1 MPLSTGTKVWLSD
14 KMRNWLEEPLKELT
28 ENILPFWL
36 RMRDPSGGF
45 FGEADAFGNVLPQAR
60 RGTVLNA
67 RILWAFSEAYRLI
80 GREEYLKAA
89 RWERDYFMTHFFDRE
104 HGGVWWSVDADGT
117 RPDTKKQLYAQ
128 AFAIYGLSAW
138 CLAVPEDSEALK
150 RATEL
155 FSLVEEHFL
164 EEESGYVEALGRDFS
179 PLRDM
184 SLSSSDINAP
194 RTMNSHIHLMEAY
207 AALYRIAPLPEVEAA
222 LRRLLRI
229 VSEVMTGPNGHLS
242 LYFERDWTVIPA
254 HVSCGHDIETSWLLM
269 ECAEVLGDDKLTA
282 ALRPVAAR
290 LAAAGNEAFGEDMPV
305 DSQWWEYAE
314 AVVGNL
320 WAGDEEKARRIWCF
334 IRDRLS
340 DSTNGEWFW
349 SLHPDG
355 TPNLSFPKAG
365 FWKCPYHNTRMCIEM
380 LNLSKKA

>member
-1 MPLSTGTKVWLSD
+1 MPLSTGTKAWLSD

-138 CLAVPEDSEALK
+138 CRAVPGDTEAAEAATGLFRLVEQRFLDEPFGYIEAL
-150 RATEL
+150 
-155 FSLVEEHFL
+155 
-164 EEESGYVEALGRDFS
+164 ESDFS

-207 AALYRIAPLPEVEAA
+207 AALYRIAPLPEVETA
-222 LRRLLRI
+222 LRRLLDI
-229 VSEVMTGPNGHLS
+229 VSGIMTGPGGHLG
-242 LYFERDWTVIPA
+242 LYFERDWTVIPS
-254 HVSCGHDIETSWLLM
+254 HISCGHDIETSWLMM
-269 ECAEVLGDDKLTA
+269 ECASVLQDEDLTA
-282 ALRPVAAR
+282 ALLPVAAR
-290 LAAAGNEAFGEDMPV
+290 LAAAGNEAFGEGMPV
-305 DSQWWEYAE
+305 SAQWWEYAE

-320 WAGDEEKARRIWCF
+320 WAGNEETAYRIWCF
-334 IRDRLS
+334 IRDNLADRIH
-340 DSTNGEWFW
+340 GEWFW
-349 SLHPDG
+349 SLLPDG
-355 TPNLSFPKAG
+355 TPDLSHPKAG